1 MALESISFG
10 PAARFWQR
18 FKRHLA
24 PAGGWRRCR
33 GDGAANPAVNLGQF
47 YSDPLNLRRGF
58 PLAEICLL
66 HYRDRNSRRARGC
79 CCASHR
85 RAVSRVIGSA
95 KRCAASTDA
104 ALCCATR
111 PANPALAQRSRDF
124 FSKLTRQRI
133 RRGIVSLY
141 RRPAGRHQHL
151 LG

>member
-1 MALESISFG
+1 LALESISFG

-66 HYRDRNSRRARGC
+66 HYRAIAILVAHAG
-79 CCASHR
+79 
-85 RAVSRVIGSA
+85 
-95 KRCAASTDA
+95 AAA
-104 ALCCATR
+104 QAT
-111 PANPALAQRSRDF
+111 
-124 FSKLTRQRI
+124 
-133 RRGIVSLY
+133 
-141 RRPAGRHQHL
+141 AGQ
-151 LG
+151 